1 MFDHWHQDITI
12 FLDELSESLSLE
24 LVELNIR
31 RLGKVIQVEVFVDKE
46 TGGITMDECSAVDRQ
61 LSRYIEEKNLIADD
75 YVVEVSSPGLDRP
88 LKTKK
93 DFLRAQGT
101 EVRFHLIEMVE
112 GKKEHSGIVKVVEEH
127 AVYVETKK
135 ITVVIP
141 FDKIQKAV
149 LIID

>member
-1 MFDHWHQDITI
+1 MFDHWQQDLTG
-12 FLDELSESLSLE
+12 FLNELSKSLSFE

-46 TGGITMDECSAVDRQ
+46 SGGITMDECSAVNRQ
-61 LSRYIEEKNLIADD
+61 LSRYLEEKNLIADD

-88 LKTKK
+88 LKIKK
-93 DFLRAQGT
+93 DFLRAKGA
-101 EVRFHLIEMVE
+101 EVRFHLIDMIE
-112 GKKEHSGIVKVVEEH
+112 GKKEHSGIIKTVEDN

-149 LIID
+149 LMID